1 MLILLDRIGWIDQDI
16 QECGVI
22 LLINKFLITI
32 TINQFLKK
40 DGELIDLLAE
50 IPQETNGQ
58 ELTIFIN

>member
-1 MLILLDRIGWIDQDI
+1 VLILLDRIGWIDQDI